1 MSTPLEVLLDQASEL
16 DTPTSFQNPA
26 HNNSFKLL
34 IFLLKTITK
43 FRPIK

>member
-1 MSTPLEVLLDQASEL
+1 MSTLLELLPDQASEL

-34 IFLLKTITK
+34 IFFLKTISK